1 MITIDIISDTVCPWC
16 FIGKKRLE
24 KAFNKSSNID
34 FNINWH
40 CFQLNP
46 NMPTLGINR
55 SIYLSKKFGGSQKA
69 SIAYSEIKKAGIY
82 SGIDFNFDKIS
93 TMPNSYNTH
102 LLIEYSKEIKLQD
115 RIVENLFTSYFI
127 QGENIGKDSVLTNIA
142 VNSGINNFSIK
153 DLLARDD
160 LKENIHKTDINNKN
174 IGITGVPFFIFNKTL
189 AVSGAQDSE
198 VFEKIFETCKINN

>member
-1 MITIDIISDTVCPWC
+1 
-16 FIGKKRLE
+16 
-24 KAFNKSSNID
+24 
-34 FNINWH
+34 
-40 CFQLNP
+40 
-46 NMPTLGINR
+46 
-55 SIYLSKKFGGSQKA
+55 
-69 SIAYSEIKKAGIY
+69 
-82 SGIDFNFDKIS
+82 
-93 TMPNSYNTH
+93 MPNSYNTH